1 MVPYKNEFI
10 TKEDLEAIDSIEL
23 KSLFASGNSDVVL
36 SDDHLNKCI
45 ANYGKNKNLQ
55 GVYQGYWFGLGATVV
70 SLIIG
75 EVVHVGI
82 RYISPKIKLKII
94 EHRLKKAA
102 KKESEESEE

>member
-10 TKEDLEAIDSIEL
+10 TKEDLEAIDSVEL
-23 KSLFASGNSDVVL
+23 KSLFASGNPGVVL

-55 GVYQGYWFGLGATVV
+55 GIYQGYWVGLGVAVASILIAKVV
-70 SLIIG
+70 T
-75 EVVHVGI
+75 EGI
-82 RYISPKIKLKII
+82 RCISPKVRLKII

-102 KKESEESEE
+102 KKESGEV